1 MNKWYGI
8 GNLTKDP
15 ELTTTPNGVSV
26 SRFTIAVSRRYT
38 NADGERETD
47 FINCIVWRNQA
58 ENLAKYCKKGDKL
71 AVVGSLQIRTYET
84 NDGSK
89 RTVSEIIVEEM
100 DFISTKKNEDTKP
113 NKPTLQACD
122 DDSDIPF

>member
-113 NKPTLQACD
+113 NKPTLQAYD
-122 DDSDIPF
+122 GKEDIPF

>member
-89 RTVSEIIVEEM
+89 RTVSEIIVEDIE
-100 DFISTKKNEDTKP
+100 FISTKKNEDAKP
-113 NKPTLQACD
+113 NKPTLQEYNGNED
-122 DDSDIPF
+122 VPF